1 LKYQPFYF
9 WETHKD
15 ATKFVSFSS
24 IFLYPLNVS
33 VTKLNT
39 TLAKMDCCNLC
50 NYVVLCMHIFYA
62 AMESTS
68 LSCVGG
74 CKR

>member
-24 IFLYPLNVS
+24 ILLYSLNVS
-33 VTKLNT
+33 VKKLNT
-39 TLAKMDCCNLC
+39 TLAKMDYCNLC
-50 NYVVLCMHIFYA
+50 NYLVLCIHIFYG
-62 AMESTS
+62 AMESTP